1 MRPLETRLEVV
12 ITDDQVDHEW
22 QLTDLAA
29 TMRPYTKLIRQ
40 LDAEMVE
47 ALEDSQ

>member
-1 MRPLETRLEVV
+1 V
-12 ITDDQVDHEW
+12 ITDDQVDRDW

-29 TMRPYTKLIRQ
+29 TMRPYAKLIRQ
-40 LDAEMVE
+40 FDDEMIE

>member
-1 MRPLETRLEVV
+1 VGSRGGRISQDRDTR
-12 ITDDQVDHEW
+12 QEW

-29 TMRPYTKLIRQ
+29 TMRPYAKLIRQ

>member
-12 ITDDQVDHEW
+12 ITDDQVDGDW